1 MSFIY
6 GSAAGANVIYGKNN
20 TGVAFSGA
28 PAGCTEGDDLAFT
41 TDGSRDDT
49 WVGWIVCMKVT
60 GTAEECYNQIAVD
73 LQAAGGNMRLGVYD
87 DDSDTPKNLLAET
100 ASLSS
105 ATGYG
110 WNELTEFNLATDVTW
125 LAAQFSSTA
134 SKTKGQVIGAN
145 AYRYENHTFGAFSDP
160 FTQDGAGT
168 TPFTIKLGHS

>member
-1 MSFIY
+1 MKIH
-6 GSAAGANVIYGKNN
+6 GTAKGGALSKKDF
-20 TGVAFSGA
+20 GVAFSSGGG
-28 PAGCTEGDDLAFT
+28 GCTAGDDLAYT

-60 GTAEECYNQIAVD
+60 GTAGECYNQIAVD

-87 DDSDTPKNLLAET
+87 DNSDTPNNLIAET
-100 ASLSS
+100 AQLTA

-110 WNELTEFNLATDVTW
+110 WNEVDEFELTTNVTW

-134 SKTKGQVIGAN
+134 SKTKGQIIGAN
-145 AYRYENHTFGAFSDP
+145 AYRYENHSFGAFSNP
-160 FTQDGAGT
+160 FSQDGAGT